1 MPIYI
6 ANRLSHDPSAFEDYC
21 MNIKGMTNVKILV
34 PKIKKNTLMLIN
46 GFEMRIRGEGGSG
59 GVNLYF
65 KANKQ
70 LHLDR
75 ESLEVVRRIEKY
87 IEKNKEYKINESV
100 NKLYDILLDKLKGP
114 YKYRPSNPISKI
126 EASRDAFCNE
136 IEMEKKV
143 VVIYEMLNLFRCD
156 IANSADL
163 SIIGGSKNSGVLA
176 IKKNTV
182 SKNEVELINQ
192 SITGLF
198 ENRIKI

>member
-1 MPIYI
+1 
-6 ANRLSHDPSAFEDYC
+6 

-34 PKIKKNTLMLIN
+34 PKIKKNTLMIIN
-46 GFEMRIRGEGGSG
+46 GFEMRIRGEGG
-59 GVNLYF
+59 VDLYF

-87 IEKNKEYKINESV
+87 IEKNKEYKINEEIDKITNESV
-100 NKLYDILLDKLKGP
+100 NKLYDILLDKLKGT
-114 YKYRPSNPISKI
+114 YKYRPSNPKTTI
-126 EASRDAFCNE
+126 EAGRDKFYNE
-136 IEMEKKV
+136 IELEKKV

-156 IANSADL
+156 IDSSADL
-163 SIIGGSKNSGVLA
+163 TILGGGKNAGKVT
-176 IKKNTV
+176 INKKTV
-182 SKNEVELINQ
+182 GKNEVELINQ